1 MCNVAD
7 ENLDIEDDEGVPGFG
22 ALSAHRCSMV
32 KKYNIETFFSPS
44 TSAKMAAQ
52 HKRTATA
59 AENSTVND
67 LMPQMRQVN
76 EEIEAAEYDDDE
88 QSITLMEPEM
98 QASSEVEFMQ
108 SPSGINETNTA
119 LEIDLRGTLLK
130 KTKQNNNND
139 QDGFLS
145 VDRQE
150 SLLGGQESE
159 GQINRPSM
167 DAN

>member
-7 ENLDIEDDEGVPGFG
+7 ENLDIEDDEGVPGFKG
-22 ALSAHRCSMV
+22 MSVHRCSMV
-32 KKYNIETFFSPS
+32 KNYNIETFFSPN

-59 AENSTVND
+59 NENTTIND

-98 QASSEVEFMQ
+98 QASSEVELMQ
-108 SPSGINETNTA
+108 SPSGTNETNTA
-119 LEIDLRGTLLK
+119 FDIDRRGTLLK
-130 KTKQNNNND
+130 ETKQNND

-145 VDRQE
+145 VER
-150 SLLGGQESE
+150 
-159 GQINRPSM
+159 
-167 DAN
+167 